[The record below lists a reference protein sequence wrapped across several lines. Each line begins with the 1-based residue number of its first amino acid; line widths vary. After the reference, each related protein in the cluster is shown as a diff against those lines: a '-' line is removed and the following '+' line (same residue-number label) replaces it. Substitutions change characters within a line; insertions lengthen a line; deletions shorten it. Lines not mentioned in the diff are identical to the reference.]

1 MSEKQTI
8 LVVDHQ
14 RTIRNI
20 LARELKPSYDVL
32 FAEDG
37 VQAIRIYELHA
48 HEIASL
54 VIDVRLPRLNG
65 RAVTEWVHHI
75 FPNLPVIIMS
85 RALDDDVQEMLA
97 SPAVTFLRKPFRLS
111 ELKKVLR
118 ELVSSQSLA
127 ATAS

>member
-1 MSEKQTI
+1 MSDKQTI
-8 LVVDHQ
+8 LVVDQQ

-37 VQAIRIYELHA
+37 VQAIRLYELHA
-48 HEIASL
+48 KEIASL

-75 FPNLPVIIMS
+75 FPDLPVIIMS
-85 RALDDDVQEMLA
+85 RAIDTEVQEMLG
-97 SPAVTFLRKPFRLS
+97 SPAVTFLRKPFHLT

-118 ELVSSQSLA
+118 ELVSLETAPQS
-127 ATAS
+127 

>member
-8 LVVDHQ
+8 LLVDHQ

-20 LARELKPSYDVL
+20 LTRELQPSYDVL

-37 VQAIRIYELHA
+37 VQAIRIYERHA

-85 RALDDDVQEMLA
+85 RALDAEVQEMLA

-118 ELVSSQSLA
+118 ELVSSQMVASA
-127 ATAS
+127 AS